1 MLYHLLFPLH
11 EQYGWL
17 NVFRYQTFRGMV
29 AFFIAFIFVLAVQPV
44 FIRWLQNRGVKGQ
57 PIRSDGPKD
66 HVVKQGTPT
75 MGGLV
80 VVAGVVVAAL
90 LMADLTNRYVWLTL
104 GVLVAYA
111 VVGFIDDWR
120 KITQQ
125 NSKGLTKREKFVAQI
140 GIAAVAGAG
149 LWLTDFPTVLTIPFF
164 KDVGIHLGWLFVPFV
179 VLVVVGSSNAVNLT
193 DGLDGLAIGPVMTV
207 SLTYVIFAYLTG
219 HAGLADYLGLIHIAG
234 MGEVAIILA
243 AIVAAGLG
251 FLWYN
256 TFPAQVFMGDI
267 GALALGG
274 VLGFIAVLT
283 KHELVLVVAG
293 GIFVLEA
300 VSVILQVYSYR
311 MTGKRIF
318 RMAPIHH
325 HFELKGWAEPKIIV
339 RFWII
344 SIVLALLSLTTLKLR

>member
-11 EQYGWL
+11 EQYSWL
-17 NVFRYQTFRGMV
+17 NVFRYQTFRGML
-29 AFFIAFIFVLAVQPV
+29 AFLIAFVFVLAFQPV

-66 HVVKQGTPT
+66 HAVKKGTPT

-80 VVAGVVVAAL
+80 VIAGVVVAAL
-90 LMADLTNRYVWLTL
+90 LLADLTNRYVWLTL

-111 VVGFIDDWR
+111 VVGFVDDWR

-125 NSKGLTKREKFVAQI
+125 NSKGLTKREKFFAQI
-140 GIAAVAGAG
+140 GIAGVAGG
-149 LWLTDFPTVLTIPFF
+149 FLYLTDFSTALTVPFF
-164 KDVGIHLGWLFVPFV
+164 KEVGLNLGWLFVPFV
-179 VLVVVGSSNAVNLT
+179 ILVVVGSSNAVNLT

-207 SLTYVIFAYLTG
+207 ALTYAIFAYLTG
-219 HAGLADYLGLIHIAG
+219 HAGLADYLGLIHISG

-243 AIVAAGLG
+243 AIFAAGLG

-300 VSVILQVYSYR
+300 VSVILQVYSFR